1 MKDKSHNSENG
12 YGINLDDV
20 VNLLSHGNG
29 SEKTSDELMNDI
41 NSILDTRSDPR
52 NIPEVFWYELGE
64 IIESSPAV
72 LRNRKTLLR
81 FYYKTTERNYEVIV
95 NMINK
100 HYREIISSPD
110 IFKKYTI
117 HAQDKYD
124 IAVTDKDLKITKLEN
139 LIKVHK
145 RINESVRNNEA
156 LTLNRCQ
163 ELEEDKKSMQ
173 EEIDT
178 LQDNIA
184 KLKSKMSNIK
194 LIN

>member
-1 MKDKSHNSENG
+1 MKDKSYNSENG

-29 SEKTSDELMNDI
+29 SEETSDELMNDI

-52 NIPEVFWYELGE
+52 NIPEVSWYELGE

-100 HYREIISSPD
+100 HYQEIISSPD

-117 HAQDKYD
+117 HVQDKYD
-124 IAVTDKDLKITKLEN
+124 IAVTDKDSKITKLEN
-139 LIKVHK
+139 LIKVYK

-194 LIN
+194 L